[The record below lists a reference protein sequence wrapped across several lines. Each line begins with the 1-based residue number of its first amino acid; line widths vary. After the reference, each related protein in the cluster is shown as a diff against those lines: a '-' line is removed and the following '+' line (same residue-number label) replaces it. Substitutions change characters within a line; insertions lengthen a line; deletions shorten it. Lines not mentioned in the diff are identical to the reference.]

1 MKLTDAVKKAVSQI
15 ASLVFVPR
23 CASCYKVLPSK
34 RIPLCEKCKSAYLLE
49 SKKLCKKC
57 GRVHK
62 MCVCRI
68 KIGGT
73 NVPFVHV
80 TGYDV
85 NRSSVS
91 KNMILHIKDTRLD
104 SAFDFLADEMLTA
117 LKERYI
123 RLFERGNIVI
133 TYVPRSAKARRKA
146 GHDQSEQLA
155 MRISERSGA
164 PFVPLFSNSSVKAQK
179 KLDKDTRFENAM
191 RGYSLIH
198 PELKLTDRIIV
209 IIDDIVT
216 TGASIGAC
224 ATLARRNGAKAVI
237 GLVCA
242 KTVSEKGPTEEN
254 YSEPVFD
261 T

>member
-85 NRSSVS
+85 NRSSGCISEYPLIAFSNLVS
-91 KNMILHIKDTRLD
+91 L
-104 SAFDFLADEMLTA
+104 SSFFCALT
-117 LKERYI
+117 L
-123 RLFERGNIVI
+123 LFENSGTNGA
-133 TYVPRSAKARRKA
+133 P
-146 GHDQSEQLA
+146 
-155 MRISERSGA
+155 ERS
-164 PFVPLFSNSSVKAQK
+164 
-179 KLDKDTRFENAM
+179 E
-191 RGYSLIH
+191 I
-198 PELKLTDRIIV
+198 RIANCS
-209 IIDDIVT
+209 D
-216 TGASIGAC
+216 
-224 ATLARRNGAKAVI
+224 
-237 GLVCA
+237 
-242 KTVSEKGPTEEN
+242 
-254 YSEPVFD
+254 
-261 T
+261 